1 MGALTGSGSAAGWRL
16 RARINAIHTTPS
28 TCSRV
33 FVYLKGKA
41 MSDNYTEETF
51 VEGDEQDSL
60 KNLRAA
66 ANRAKKLEAELNQMK
81 RQMAFYQ
88 AGIPQDDPRMQY
100 FIKGYDGEL
109 EAEAIRSAA
118 TEAGFL
124 QAAQPQQ
131 EAPQVNPVAVAEQR
145 VMAASAG
152 AIAEDNSEAA
162 ALAKLESALNEG
174 GLEAMLDVAR
184 QYGIPTSYDS

>member
-1 MGALTGSGSAAGWRL
+1 
-16 RARINAIHTTPS
+16 
-28 TCSRV
+28 
-33 FVYLKGKA
+33 

-51 VEGDEQDSL
+51 TEETEQDSL

-88 AGIPQDDPRMQY
+88 AGIPSDDPRMQY
-100 FIKGYDGEL
+100 FVKGYEGEL
-109 EAEAIRSAA
+109 EPDAIRAA
-118 TEAGFL
+118 AQEAGFL
-124 QAAQPQQ
+124 NVEQPA
-131 EAPQVNPVAVAEQR
+131 ESAPQENPVAVAEQR

-174 GLEAMLDVAR
+174 GLDAMLDVAR
-184 QYGIPTSYDS
+184 SFGVPTTTDM

>member
-1 MGALTGSGSAAGWRL
+1 
-16 RARINAIHTTPS
+16 
-28 TCSRV
+28 
-33 FVYLKGKA
+33 
-41 MSDNYTEETF
+41 MSDNYTDETLT
-51 VEGDEQDSL
+51 EDNDQDSL

-109 EAEAIRSAA
+109 EPDAIRSAA

-124 QAAQPQQ
+124 QAQAEQQ
-131 EAPQVNPVAVAEQR
+131 EAPQENPVAAAEQR

-152 AIAEDNSEAA
+152 AVAEDNSEAA
-162 ALAKLESALNEG
+162 ALAKLESALAEG
-174 GLEAMLDVAR
+174 GVEAMLDVAR
-184 QYGIPTSYDS
+184 SYGVPTTTD

>member
-1 MGALTGSGSAAGWRL
+1 
-16 RARINAIHTTPS
+16 
-28 TCSRV
+28 
-33 FVYLKGKA
+33 

-51 VEGDEQDSL
+51 TEETEQDSL

-109 EAEAIRSAA
+109 EADAIRTAA

-124 QAAQPQQ
+124 QAEQPVQQ
-131 EAPQVNPVAVAEQR
+131 VPQENPVAMAEQR
-145 VMAASAG
+145 VVAASAG

-174 GLEAMLDVAR
+174 GIEAMLDVAR
-184 QYGIPTSYDS
+184 SYGVPTSYDN

>member
-1 MGALTGSGSAAGWRL
+1 MT
-16 RARINAIHTTPS
+16 
-28 TCSRV
+28 
-33 FVYLKGKA
+33 
-41 MSDNYTEETF
+41 DNYTEDTYT
-51 VEGDEQDSL
+51 EGDEQDSL

-66 ANRAKKLEAELNQMK
+66 ANRAKKLETELNQMK

-109 EAEAIRSAA
+109 DAEAIRTAA

-124 QAAQPQQ
+124 NVEQPAQS
-131 EAPQVNPVAVAEQR
+131 APEENPVATAEQR

-152 AIAEDNSEAA
+152 AVAEDNSEAA
-162 ALAKLESALNEG
+162 ALAKLESALAEG
-174 GLEAMLDVAR
+174 GLDAMLEVAR
-184 QYGIPTSYDS
+184 SYGVPTSYE

>member
-1 MGALTGSGSAAGWRL
+1 
-16 RARINAIHTTPS
+16 
-28 TCSRV
+28 
-33 FVYLKGKA
+33 
-41 MSDNYTEETF
+41 MSDNYTDETLT
-51 VEGDEQDSL
+51 EDNDQDSL

-88 AGIPQDDPRMQY
+88 AGISQDDPRMQY

-109 EAEAIRSAA
+109 EPDAIRSAA

-124 QAAQPQQ
+124 QPQAESQ
-131 EAPQVNPVAVAEQR
+131 EAPQENPVAAAEQR

-152 AIAEDNSEAA
+152 AVAEDNSEAA
-162 ALAKLESALNEG
+162 ALAKLESALAEG
-174 GLEAMLDVAR
+174 GVEAMLDVAR
-184 QYGIPTSYDS
+184 SYGVPTTTD

>member
-1 MGALTGSGSAAGWRL
+1 MT
-16 RARINAIHTTPS
+16 
-28 TCSRV
+28 
-33 FVYLKGKA
+33 
-41 MSDNYTEETF
+41 DNYTEDTI

-88 AGIPQDDPRMQY
+88 AGIPTDDPKMQY
-100 FIKGYDGEL
+100 FIKGYEGEL
-109 EAEAIRSAA
+109 EADAIRSAA

-124 QAAQPQQ
+124 QAPVQEEPQ
-131 EAPQVNPVAVAEQR
+131 ENPVAVAEQR

-152 AIAEDNSEAA
+152 AVAEDNSEAA

-174 GLEAMLDVAR
+174 GLDAMLEVAR
-184 QYGIPTSYDS
+184 SYGVPTSYE

>member
-1 MGALTGSGSAAGWRL
+1 
-16 RARINAIHTTPS
+16 
-28 TCSRV
+28 
-33 FVYLKGKA
+33 

-51 VEGDEQDSL
+51 TEDNEQDSL

-100 FIKGYDGEL
+100 FVKGYDGEL
-109 EAEAIRSAA
+109 EADAIRTAA

-124 QAAQPQQ
+124 QAEQPQ
-131 EAPQVNPVAVAEQR
+131 APQENPVAVAEQR

-152 AIAEDNSEAA
+152 AIAEDNSESA
-162 ALAKLESALNEG
+162 ALARLESALNEG
-174 GLEAMLDVAR
+174 GIEAMLDVAR
-184 QYGIPTSYDS
+184 SYGVPTSYDN

>member
-1 MGALTGSGSAAGWRL
+1 
-16 RARINAIHTTPS
+16 
-28 TCSRV
+28 
-33 FVYLKGKA
+33 
-41 MSDNYTEETF
+41 MSDNYTDETLT
-51 VEGDEQDSL
+51 EDNDQDSL

-66 ANRAKKLEAELNQMK
+66 ANRAKKLEAELSQMK

-109 EAEAIRSAA
+109 EPEAIRSAA

-124 QAAQPQQ
+124 QPQAEPQ
-131 EAPQVNPVAVAEQR
+131 ETPQENPVAAAEQR

-152 AIAEDNSEAA
+152 AVAEDNSEAA
-162 ALAKLESALNEG
+162 ALAKLESALAEG
-174 GLEAMLDVAR
+174 GVEAMLDVAR
-184 QYGIPTSYDS
+184 SYGVPTTTD

>member
-1 MGALTGSGSAAGWRL
+1 
-16 RARINAIHTTPS
+16 
-28 TCSRV
+28 
-33 FVYLKGKA
+33 

-51 VEGDEQDSL
+51 TEETEQDSL

-88 AGIPQDDPRMQY
+88 AGIPSDDPRMQY
-100 FIKGYDGEL
+100 FVKGYEGEL
-109 EAEAIRSAA
+109 EPDAIRAA
-118 TEAGFL
+118 AQEAGFL
-124 QAAQPQQ
+124 NVEQPT
-131 EAPQVNPVAVAEQR
+131 ESAPQENPVAVAEQR

-152 AIAEDNSEAA
+152 AVAEDNSEAA

-174 GLEAMLDVAR
+174 GLDAMLDVAR
-184 QYGIPTSYDS
+184 SFGVPTTTDM

>member
-1 MGALTGSGSAAGWRL
+1 
-16 RARINAIHTTPS
+16 
-28 TCSRV
+28 
-33 FVYLKGKA
+33 
-41 MSDNYTEETF
+41 MSDNYTDETLT
-51 VEGDEQDSL
+51 EDNDQDSL

-66 ANRAKKLEAELNQMK
+66 ANRAKKLETELNQMK

-109 EAEAIRSAA
+109 EPDAIRSAA

-124 QAAQPQQ
+124 KAQAETQESPQ
-131 EAPQVNPVAVAEQR
+131 ENPVAAAEQR

-152 AIAEDNSEAA
+152 AVAEDNSEAA
-162 ALAKLESALNEG
+162 ALAKLESALAEG
-174 GLEAMLDVAR
+174 GVEAMLDVAR
-184 QYGIPTSYDS
+184 SYGVPTTTD

>member
-1 MGALTGSGSAAGWRL
+1 
-16 RARINAIHTTPS
+16 
-28 TCSRV
+28 
-33 FVYLKGKA
+33 

-51 VEGDEQDSL
+51 TEESEQDSL

-66 ANRAKKLEAELNQMK
+66 ANRAKKLEAELSQMK

-88 AGIPQDDPRMQY
+88 AGISQDDPRMQY

-109 EAEAIRSAA
+109 EADAIRSAA

-124 QAAQPQQ
+124 TVEQPQQ
-131 EAPQVNPVAVAEQR
+131 AAPQENPVADAQQR

-152 AIAEDNSEAA
+152 AVAEDNSEAA
-162 ALAKLESALNEG
+162 ALARLESALSEG
-174 GLEAMLDVAR
+174 GVEAMLDVAR
-184 QYGIPTSYDS
+184 SYGVPTTTDM

>member
-1 MGALTGSGSAAGWRL
+1 
-16 RARINAIHTTPS
+16 
-28 TCSRV
+28 
-33 FVYLKGKA
+33 

-51 VEGDEQDSL
+51 TEENEQDSL

-88 AGIPQDDPRMQY
+88 AGIPSDDPRMQY
-100 FIKGYDGEL
+100 FIKGYEGEL
-109 EAEAIRSAA
+109 EPDAIRNAA

-124 QAAQPQQ
+124 QVEQPQQ
-131 EAPQVNPVAVAEQR
+131 EAPQENLTAMAEQR

-152 AIAEDNSEAA
+152 AVAEDNSEAA

-184 QYGIPTSYDS
+184 SYGVPTTSDM

>member
-1 MGALTGSGSAAGWRL
+1 
-16 RARINAIHTTPS
+16 
-28 TCSRV
+28 
-33 FVYLKGKA
+33 

-51 VEGDEQDSL
+51 TEDNEQDSL

-66 ANRAKKLEAELNQMK
+66 ANRAKKLEAELSQMK
-81 RQMAFYQ
+81 RQMAFFQ

-100 FIKGYDGEL
+100 FIKGYEGEL
-109 EAEAIRSAA
+109 DADAIRTAA

-124 QAAQPQQ
+124 QVEQ

-162 ALAKLESALNEG
+162 ALAKLETALNEG
-174 GLEAMLDVAR
+174 GIEAMLDVAR
-184 QYGIPTSYDS
+184 SYGVPTSYDS

>member
-1 MGALTGSGSAAGWRL
+1 
-16 RARINAIHTTPS
+16 
-28 TCSRV
+28 
-33 FVYLKGKA
+33 

-51 VEGDEQDSL
+51 TEDNEQDSL

-81 RQMAFYQ
+81 RQMAFFQ

-100 FIKGYDGEL
+100 FIKGYEGEL
-109 EAEAIRSAA
+109 EADAIRTAA

-124 QAAQPQQ
+124 QVEQ

-174 GLEAMLDVAR
+174 GIEAMLDVAR
-184 QYGIPTSYDS
+184 SYGVPTSYDS

>member
-1 MGALTGSGSAAGWRL
+1 
-16 RARINAIHTTPS
+16 
-28 TCSRV
+28 
-33 FVYLKGKA
+33 
-41 MSDNYTEETF
+41 MSDNYTDETF
-51 VEGDEQDSL
+51 TEESEQDSL

-100 FIKGYDGEL
+100 FIKGYEGEL
-109 EAEAIRSAA
+109 EPDAIRTAA

-124 QAAQPQQ
+124 QVQAEAQ
-131 EAPQVNPVAVAEQR
+131 EAPKENLVAAAEQR

-152 AIAEDNSEAA
+152 AVAEDNSEAA
-162 ALAKLESALNEG
+162 ALAKLESALAEG
-174 GLEAMLDVAR
+174 GVEAMLDVAR
-184 QYGIPTSYDS
+184 SYGVPTTTDM

>member
-1 MGALTGSGSAAGWRL
+1 
-16 RARINAIHTTPS
+16 
-28 TCSRV
+28 
-33 FVYLKGKA
+33 
-41 MSDNYTEETF
+41 MSDNYTDETF
-51 VEGDEQDSL
+51 TEESEQDSL

-100 FIKGYDGEL
+100 FIKGYEGEL
-109 EAEAIRSAA
+109 EPDAIRTAA

-124 QAAQPQQ
+124 QAQTQVQ
-131 EAPQVNPVAVAEQR
+131 EAPQENPVAAAEQR

-152 AIAEDNSEAA
+152 AVAEDNSEAA
-162 ALAKLESALNEG
+162 ALAKLESALAEG
-174 GLEAMLDVAR
+174 GVEAMLDVAR
-184 QYGIPTSYDS
+184 SYGVPTTTDM

>member
-1 MGALTGSGSAAGWRL
+1 
-16 RARINAIHTTPS
+16 
-28 TCSRV
+28 
-33 FVYLKGKA
+33 
-41 MSDNYTEETF
+41 MSDNYTDETF
-51 VEGDEQDSL
+51 TEESEQDSL

-109 EAEAIRSAA
+109 EPDAIRSAA

-124 QAAQPQQ
+124 QVQAEAQEVPQENLVAA
-131 EAPQVNPVAVAEQR
+131 AEQR

-152 AIAEDNSEAA
+152 AVAEDNSEAA
-162 ALAKLESALNEG
+162 ALAKLESALAEG
-174 GLEAMLDVAR
+174 GVEAMLDVAR
-184 QYGIPTSYDS
+184 SYGVPTTTDM

>member
-1 MGALTGSGSAAGWRL
+1 
-16 RARINAIHTTPS
+16 
-28 TCSRV
+28 
-33 FVYLKGKA
+33 

-51 VEGDEQDSL
+51 TEDNEQDSL

-81 RQMAFYQ
+81 RQMAFFQ

-100 FIKGYDGEL
+100 FIKGYEGEL
-109 EAEAIRSAA
+109 EADAIRTAA

-124 QAAQPQQ
+124 QVEQ

-162 ALAKLESALNEG
+162 ALAKLEMALNEG

-184 QYGIPTSYDS
+184 SYGVPTSYDN